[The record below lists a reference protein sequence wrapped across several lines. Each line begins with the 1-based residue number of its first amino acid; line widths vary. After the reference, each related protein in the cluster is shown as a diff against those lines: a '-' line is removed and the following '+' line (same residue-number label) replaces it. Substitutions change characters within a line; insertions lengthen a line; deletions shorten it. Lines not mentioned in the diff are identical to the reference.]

1 MDKLKLLKSEYV
13 NELSRLRVTV
23 GDLLNKKVPEDA
35 LKVESLL
42 KSIYGD
48 EIYKKQA
55 KETILNN
62 SERFV
67 EKVSLDDISLN
78 GSLKKVCE
86 LIDNSKFD
94 ETLDKLLRQG

>member
-1 MDKLKLLKSEYV
+1 MDKLRLLKSEYV
-13 NELSRLRVTV
+13 NEISKLSITS
-23 GDLLNKKVPEDA
+23 GDLINKKVPENV
-35 LKVESLL
+35 LKVEGFL

-55 KETILNN
+55 KEYDLAG

-67 EKVSLDDISLN
+67 EKVSLEDISLN
-78 GSLKKVCE
+78 SGLKKVCE

-94 ETLDKLLRQG
+94 EALEKLLRQG